1 LLAYEFEIWQ
11 DYQKEKMN
19 ELNRDIKVCIVEDNQ
34 FIKLALEQIIVNAEG
49 YSMVGS
55 YESGELAVEGIPQIL
70 PDVVLMDINMG
81 KMNGIEA
88 VRILKEKCP
97 EVLFMMCTVYEDPE
111 KIFEALSVGANGYI
125 LKKTRP
131 AELLTA
137 LKDLYLGGAPMSS
150 QIASK
155 VVASFRKKEE
165 AKVEKIENLSARE
178 SEILEHLV
186 KGNLYKEIA
195 AKLEISQETVR
206 KHVYHIYKK
215 LHVNNRVEAFHKY
228 YGNSRMID

>member
-1 LLAYEFEIWQ
+1 MSEES
-11 DYQKEKMN
+11 
-19 ELNRDIKVCIVEDNQ
+19 RDIKVCIVEDNQ
-34 FIKLALEQIIVNAEG
+34 FIKLALEQIIANAEG
-49 YSMVGS
+49 YDMVGS
-55 YESGELAVEGIPQIL
+55 FASGELAVEGIPQIL

-88 VRILKEKCP
+88 VQILKEKCP
-97 EVLFMMCTVYEDPE
+97 DVLFMMCTVYEDDE
-111 KIFEALSVGANGYI
+111 KIFEALSAGANGYI
-125 LKKTRP
+125 LKKTKP
-131 AELLTA
+131 ADLLLA
-137 LKDLYLGGAPMSS
+137 LKDLFHGGAPMSS

-155 VVASFRKKEE
+155 VVARFRKKNEHKYE
-165 AKVEKIENLSARE
+165 QIENLSARE

-228 YGNSRMID
+228 YGNTKNGG